1 MNEDFGSGGHVLA
14 RALFS
19 IALTIA
25 VGLGA
30 YFAIRYLTVR

>member
-1 MNEDFGSGGHVLA
+1 MSEDFGSGRHVFA

-30 YFAIRYLTVR
+30 YFTIRYLAMP